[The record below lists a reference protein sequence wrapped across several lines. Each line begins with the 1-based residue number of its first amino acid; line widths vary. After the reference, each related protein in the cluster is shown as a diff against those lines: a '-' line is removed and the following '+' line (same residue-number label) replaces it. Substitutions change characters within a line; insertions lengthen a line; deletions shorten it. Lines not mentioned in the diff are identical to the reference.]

1 MIMPPQTSHL
11 SADVVRVT
19 LSELRK
25 PRTDLHRSHLVS
37 RCDMKLAMPGL
48 TTGRGARS
56 ALFELTGECVCRDLV
71 VDVLQVVCEF
81 LTEHGADRTNL
92 IGAVRSHVRKRVVDV
107 FRSYRLHQG
116 AQVKPRT
123 VRRNRFGRALPDE
136 EHRAVLGHLA
146 DEAGYS
152 SPLPGHGYLLRRLAE
167 RCAQEFDRPVPYYLE
182 RLPSILRTVKSVCSG
197 GHRVNIG
204 TRTDPE
210 YVSWYDAYIDR
221 PLGRRP
227 DANTQPLTDD
237 TVRACTAAESA
248 DDSDA
253 VVVDLIVTAVAA
265 VPLAAQPQALRAA
278 VLDLA
283 DRGLVP
289 HQRAASLIENQLR
302 FDGVLAEAREVIT
315 RV

>member
-1 MIMPPQTSHL
+1 MILSPQTSHL
-11 SADVVRVT
+11 SAEVVRVT
-19 LSELRK
+19 LAELHKSRN
-25 PRTDLHRSHLVS
+25 DLHRSHLVS
-37 RCDMKLAMPGL
+37 WCDMKLAMPGL
-48 TTGRGARS
+48 STGRAVRS

-81 LTEHGADRTNL
+81 LTEHGEDRTNL

-107 FRSYRLHQG
+107 FRSYRARQG

-123 VRRNRFGRALPDE
+123 VRQNRFGRALPDE
-136 EHRAVLGHLA
+136 EHRAVLGHLV

-167 RCAQEFDRPVPYYLE
+167 RCAKEFDRPVPYYLE
-182 RLPSILRTVKSVCSG
+182 RLPAILHTVKSVCSA

-204 TRTDPE
+204 TRTAPE

-227 DANTQPLTDD
+227 DANTQPLNDD
-237 TVRACTAAESA
+237 NAWASPAPEHA
-248 DDSDA
+248 GDSDA
-253 VVVDLIVTAVAA
+253 VVVDLIVTAVASA
-265 VPLAAQPQALRAA
+265 PSDTQPQALRTA

-289 HQRAASLIENQLR
+289 RRRAASLLADQTR